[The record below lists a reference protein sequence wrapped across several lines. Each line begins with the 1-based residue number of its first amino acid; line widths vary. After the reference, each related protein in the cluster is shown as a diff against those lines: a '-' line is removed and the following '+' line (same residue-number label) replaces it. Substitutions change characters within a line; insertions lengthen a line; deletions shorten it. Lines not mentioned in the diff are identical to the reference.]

1 MITLPRI
8 LGKRKIDTNDG
19 FQHNLEVVDKPSI
32 DYIVDIMARY
42 NGVALSSNDPDIKFV
57 TNSELKKQL
66 TRVTL

>member
-19 FQHNLEVVDKPSI
+19 FQHNIEVVDKPSI

-42 NGVALSSNDPDIKFV
+42 NGVSVSSNDPNIEFV
-57 TNSELKKQL
+57 PNSEIKKQL
-66 TRVTL
+66 TKVTL